1 MQSKIVK
8 TFKKYDNKFGDEFDI
23 SKNELFLLIRKR
35 KQARSNNFSFKEF
48 FVHFILIILSF
59 LSILISKFKKIK
71 TANYF
76 NVLRNSGGKID
87 FRSKYIVDNFNL
99 SKSLNIVR
107 SVSFIDSLKAY
118 LKYPNVIFYLAFDY
132 FKFLLMKKTKHKN

>member
-87 FRSKYIVDNFNL
+87 FRSKYIVDNIP
-99 SKSLNIVR
+99 LNIGMRCGVNIT
-107 SVSFIDSLKAY
+107 FIL
-118 LKYPNVIFYLAFDY
+118 LFDT
-132 FKFLLMKKTKHKN
+132 FDNC